1 MYDVIKNDVYSC
13 GIILYALMYRTL
25 PFEWQSELADSFS
38 TSTIKSYIENVKS
51 LKYLEEPDDEIKDL
65 LKGML
70 KYDPKC
76 RFSIED
82 IKSNN
87 SSIFP

>member
-1 MYDVIKNDVYSC
+1 MSFYKNN
-13 GIILYALMYRTL
+13 ILSRLSY
-25 PFEWQSELADSFS
+25 SFS
-38 TSTIKSYIENVKS
+38 KNNINSYIENVKS
-51 LKYLEEPDDEIKDL
+51 LNYLEEPDDEIKDL

-82 IKSNN
+82 IKS
-87 SSIFP
+87 SEFYLCGERFFYEIYKVKKK